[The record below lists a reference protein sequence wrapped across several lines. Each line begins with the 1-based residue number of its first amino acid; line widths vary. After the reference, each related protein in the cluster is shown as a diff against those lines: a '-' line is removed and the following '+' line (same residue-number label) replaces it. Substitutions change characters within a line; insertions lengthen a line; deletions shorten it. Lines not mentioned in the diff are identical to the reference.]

1 MRRVYSWIVC
11 LVICIGSNVSME
23 AQTLINYQQQK
34 QKEIAE
40 RQRVEKQK
48 YESACKKGTLEAFQ
62 EYIKLYPKGKY
73 ATDVKNRI
81 EDYNQWSEA
90 VKTNTIEAYNNYI
103 DSSKFKS
110 FKENAIEAITEL
122 QSVDKWKSIQSSKNI
137 AEIEMFMKTYPKSSC
152 INSAQKRIHELN
164 GVDFYLANDLINA
177 YQEFNKAGGKYTLE
191 QVNQSKFDE
200 CQEYWDYNNLTS
212 YSTEEKLLSFLRKY
226 PSGKYSNE
234 ISNRIAISKAKSFT
248 MYSGDITFNEALGY
262 AKDETT
268 KNLVKRYVESSK
280 RAYSQHKKQMRKARV
295 KANGGY
301 VQFGLEL
308 LDFGWNG
315 ISPDRYL
322 NVGYY
327 NIGAS
332 VKFGNNK
339 APVQFEIGIKP
350 GLIFYNYA
358 DEDDSYYDS
367 DYETHTKF
375 HLPAYAKLKIN
386 LCNIGSSSKLY
397 IAGLGFYN
405 IVRNDELENQF
416 SVGGGAGFAWKHWDW
431 LTLYYKQDLDN
442 KYSLDDKF
450 LGTSL
455 IYYF

>member
-1 MRRVYSWIVC
+1 MKLLYSWIIC
-11 LVICIGSNVSME
+11 CVICIGASSSVE

-48 YESACKKGTLEAFQ
+48 YESACRKGTLEAFQ
-62 EYIKLYPKGKY
+62 EYMKLYPKGKY
-73 ATDVKNRI
+73 ASEVKKRI
-81 EDYNQWSEA
+81 EDYDLWAKA
-90 VKTNTIEAYNNYI
+90 VDTNTVAAYDNYLTT
-103 DSSKFKS
+103 SKFKS
-110 FKENAIEAITEL
+110 FKDKANEAIIEL
-122 QSVDKWKSIQSSKNI
+122 QSIEKWKSIKSSKNI
-137 AEIEMFMKTYPKSSC
+137 SEIELFIQTYPKSSC
-152 INSAQKRIHELN
+152 IDNAQKRIHELK
-164 GVDFYLANDLINA
+164 GVNYYLANDLLNA
-177 YQEFNKAGGKYTLE
+177 YQEFNKAGGKYALE
-191 QVNQSKFDE
+191 QTNQSQFDE
-200 CQEYWDYNNLTS
+200 CQEYWNYNNLTV
-212 YSTEEKLLSFLRKY
+212 YTKEEQLLSYLSKY

-234 ISNRIAISKAKSFT
+234 VSNRVAILKAKAFN
-248 MYSGDITFNEALGY
+248 MYSSESTFNAALAY

-268 KNLVKRYVESSK
+268 KNIVKRYAESSK
-280 RAYSQHKKQMRKARV
+280 KAYSQHKKQVRKANI

-301 VQFGLEL
+301 VLFGFEL

-332 VKFGNNK
+332 VKFGNYK
-339 APVQFEIGIKP
+339 SPVQFEIGIKP
-350 GLIFYNYA
+350 GIIFYNYA

-367 DYETHTKF
+367 DYETHTEF
-375 HLPAYAKLKIN
+375 HLPAYAKLKVNI
-386 LCNIGSSSKLY
+386 CNTGKTSKFY

-405 IVRNDELENQF
+405 IVRNEDLENQF
-416 SVGGGAGFAWKHWDW
+416 SVGGGVGFAWKHWDW

-442 KYSLDDKF
+442 KYLLDDKY